1 MILGM
6 KATTFYKKQANG
18 HDDKTSE
25 TEAFESIRCCSL
37 AAQWHSHLWLS
48 KMPTTCL
55 THTNFDAIKMFQ
67 YFRHFQITKLGK
79 ILLTSKEISAKSKL
93 LSFGTG
99 T

>member
-48 KMPTTCL
+48 G
-55 THTNFDAIKMFQ
+55 
-67 YFRHFQITKLGK
+67 FRIIDK
-79 ILLTSKEISAKSKL
+79 
-93 LSFGTG
+93 
-99 T
+99 

>member
-1 MILGM
+1 M

-48 KMPTTCL
+48 EMPATCF
-55 THTNFDAIKMFQ
+55 THTYFDAIKVFQ
-67 YFRHFQITKLGK
+67 YFRHFHVAKLGK
-79 ILLTSKEISAKSKL
+79 ILPASKEISAEVEL
-93 LSFGTG
+93 LIFGT
-99 T
+99 

>member
-37 AAQWHSHLWLS
+37 AAQWHSHLWL
-48 KMPTTCL
+48 
-55 THTNFDAIKMFQ
+55 NI
-67 YFRHFQITKLGK
+67 
-79 ILLTSKEISAKSKL
+79 
-93 LSFGTG
+93 TG
-99 T
+99 TFTPLVRIEETIVPD

>member
-25 TEAFESIRCCSL
+25 TEAFESIKCCSL

-48 KMPTTCL
+48 EMPTTCFTL
-55 THTNFDAIKMFQ
+55 TYFDAIKVFQ
-67 YFRHFQITKLGK
+67 YFRRFHVSKLGK
-79 ILLTSKEISAKSKL
+79 ILSAAKEISAKSKL
-93 LSFGTG
+93 LVFSTG